1 MANGVSKRYFFSII
15 TSLFRALLGFS
26 TGMLLARFL
35 GPKDYGNMSF
45 LLGTFLAIRQLLDM
59 GSAQAFFTFMSQK
72 LRSKYFVLSYFA
84 WLMLQFFMVI
94 FFIGL
99 LFPAS
104 WVQTIWHGEHRF
116 LIIMA
121 FAAAFLQNSVW
132 PSLQQA
138 LEAQRLTYKSQGIGI
153 TIVILHIVA
162 VYILWLFGKIGL
174 YSVFAAIFIEY
185 LIAAFIAFR
194 FLEFPSSEENEEE
207 ILTRGHIFRMFIKY
221 CTPIILY
228 SSIGFIY
235 SFADTWLLQNY
246 GGSVKQAYYAVSA
259 QFAAV
264 ALLATASISN
274 IFYKEIA
281 EAYHKQD
288 MEQVKRIY
296 LKVSRS
302 LFLIGA
308 IISCFLIPW
317 TKDLLQNI
325 LGDSY
330 VSGYI
335 TLGIMFLYPIHQSM
349 GQIGGS
355 VLFATEHVS
364 LQAKIGI
371 IFMLISIMGS
381 YLVLA
386 PANALIPGL
395 NLASEGLAAK
405 MLIMQFLQ
413 VNFMAY
419 CIARIF
425 KSSFDWVYQPVSIFG
440 CLGLGWLA
448 HFIVIYFTG
457 SSLAFMFSLALGGLI
472 YVIFI
477 SGFIYLFPWLTGLS
491 RNELKI
497 ALDKLIQTFI
507 KPVIPGI

>member
-1 MANGVSKRYFFSII
+1 MTNSVSKRYLFTII

-59 GSAQAFFTFMSQK
+59 GTAQAFFTFMSQR
-72 LRSKYFVLSYFA
+72 LRSKFFVLSYFA
-84 WLMLQFFMVI
+84 WLALQFFIVI
-94 FFIGL
+94 FFVGL
-99 LFPAS
+99 FFPAN
-104 WVQTIWHGEHRF
+104 WVQTIWHGEQRF

-132 PSLQQA
+132 PTVQQA
-138 LEAQRLTYKSQGIGI
+138 LEAQRLTYKAQGIGI
-153 TIVILHIVA
+153 AIVIVHIVA
-162 VYILWLFGKIGL
+162 VFILWFFGTIGL
-174 YSVFAAIFIEY
+174 YSIFTAIFIEY
-185 LIAAFIAFR
+185 LLATFIAYR
-194 FLEFPSSEENEEE
+194 FLKFPSSVENEEE

-228 SSIGFIY
+228 SWIGFIY

-281 EAYHKQD
+281 EAYHKQN

-296 LKVSRS
+296 FKISRS

-355 VLFATEHVS
+355 VFFATEHVS
-364 LQAKIGI
+364 LQVKIGI
-371 IFMLISIMGS
+371 VFMLISIMVS
-381 YLVLA
+381 YLMLA

-395 NLASEGLAAK
+395 NLASEGLAIK
-405 MLIMQFLQ
+405 MLVMQFLQ
-413 VNFMAY
+413 VNIMAY

-425 KSSFDWVYQPVSIFG
+425 KSPFDWVYQPVSILG

-448 HFIVIYFTG
+448 HFIVVYLTG
-457 SSLAFMFSLALGGLI
+457 SSLAFMFSFALGGLI
-472 YVIFI
+472 YLVFI
-477 SGFIYLFPWLTGLS
+477 TGFIYVFPWLTGLK
-491 RNELKI
+491 RKELFMELNKI
-497 ALDKLIQTFI
+497 SKLVVRPDSQS
-507 KPVIPGI
+507 